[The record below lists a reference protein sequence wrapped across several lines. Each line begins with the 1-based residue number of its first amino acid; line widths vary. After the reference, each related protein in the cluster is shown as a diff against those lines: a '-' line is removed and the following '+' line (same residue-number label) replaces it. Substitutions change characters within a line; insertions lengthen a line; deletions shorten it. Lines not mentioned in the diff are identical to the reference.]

1 MMRKVIVPVL
11 WLFLA
16 VMLFA
21 VYVAVRQTDYR
32 ITSFFVQFSMV
43 VLVAFLLV
51 LVLRYFILLFVSY
64 LHFLECENRPDADE
78 LKADEVFMASLP
90 KVTIVVPAYNEGK
103 VIEASI
109 RSLTQLNYPDLEILV
124 VDDGS
129 SDDTYERAK
138 KFEDLTGEVVVKVFK
153 KKNGGK
159 SNALNFG
166 IWRSEGELILSVDAD
181 SKLEPD
187 SLIYAASHF
196 KDPRIGAVAGNVK
209 VINRETLICKM
220 QALEYIQGLN
230 MVRRA
235 QGYFK
240 IVNIIPGPLGLFRK
254 SALEEVEYYVHDTF
268 AEDCDLTI
276 KLLGKGWKV
285 EYEPKAV
292 TWTEAPED
300 MRSYFKQR
308 YRWTRGILQSLRKH
322 SNYLFCK
329 GNRLNKSILWYMV
342 FESVVWPAMNL
353 FAQLFFLY
361 IVYFF
366 NLASFVV
373 YWWAQLTILDI
384 VASMYC
390 LMLEREQ
397 MRLALYSVPYRLF
410 FVLMTDV
417 CKVLSSLEEMLKVE
431 MTWGKLDRA
440 GRI

>member
-1 MMRKVIVPVL
+1 MMRKVAMPALWCFIV
-11 WLFLA
+11 LFF
-16 VMLFA
+16 FA
-21 VYVAVRQTDYR
+21 VYVAVRQTDAR
-32 ITSFFVQFSMV
+32 ITTFFVQLSMV
-43 VLVAFLLV
+43 VLLLFLLV

-64 LHFLECENRPDADE
+64 LHFLDCEKRPDAEE
-78 LKADEVFMASLP
+78 LKADPVFMASLP
-90 KVTIVVPAYNEGK
+90 KVTIVVPAYNEGM

-109 RSLTQLNYPDLEILV
+109 RSLTQLNYPNLEILV

-138 KFEDLTGEVVVKVFK
+138 NFENLDGPVVVRVYK

-166 IWRSEGELILSVDAD
+166 IWRADGELMLSVDAD

-196 KDPRIGAVAGNVK
+196 ANPEIGAVAGNVK
-209 VINRETLICKM
+209 VINRETVITKM

-254 SALEEVEYYVHDTF
+254 SALEQVEYYDHDTF

-276 KLLGKGWKV
+276 KMLGKGWKV
-285 EYEPKAV
+285 EYEPKAI

-300 MRSYFKQR
+300 IRSYFKQR

-322 SNYLFCK
+322 SNYLFCR
-329 GNRLNKSILWYMV
+329 GNRKNKFILWYMV

-361 IVYFF
+361 IVVFF
-366 NLASFVV
+366 DLATFVV

-417 CKVLSSLEEMLKVE
+417 CKVLSSLEEMLKIE